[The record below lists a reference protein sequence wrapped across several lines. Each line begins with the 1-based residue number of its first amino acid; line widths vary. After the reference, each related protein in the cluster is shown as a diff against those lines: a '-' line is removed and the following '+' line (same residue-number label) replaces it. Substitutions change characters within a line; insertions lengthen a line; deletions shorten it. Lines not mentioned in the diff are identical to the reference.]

1 MKRTIEV
8 VVSIIIFM
16 FIVFYWPTLK
26 SKKLCSRFPSLYKI
40 VRVLD
45 GSRVA
50 SGDLEEVA
58 FFDFNPLE
66 DLTMFN
72 GAWSR

>member
-16 FIVFYWPTLK
+16 FIVFYW